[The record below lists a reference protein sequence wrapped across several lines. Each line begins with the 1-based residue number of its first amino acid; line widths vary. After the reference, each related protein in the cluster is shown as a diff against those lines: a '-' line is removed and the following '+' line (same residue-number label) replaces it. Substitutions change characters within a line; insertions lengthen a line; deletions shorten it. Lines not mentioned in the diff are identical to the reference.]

1 VLDMQEKKRA
11 LITELLDPENSA
23 APALDADELVHL
35 IG

>member
-11 LITELLDPENSA
+11 LIAELLDPENSTA
-23 APALDADELVHL
+23 HALDADELVQL

>member
-11 LITELLDPENSA
+11 LITELLDPENSTT
-23 APALDADELVHL
+23 PTLDADELVNL

>member
-11 LITELLDPENSA
+11 LLTELLDPENSA